1 MTDNEGNRSI
11 TKKKRRATF
20 NTGTRP
26 TLDESFISWT
36 KIMPLFCC
44 MFTKPVVLLY
54 EALIK
59 SLTNYLSYIV
69 TMVTDAE
76 WKLMERDRQ
85 EVEPGP
91 VMETYEYCL
100 CSTIE

>member
-1 MTDNEGNRSI
+1 
-11 TKKKRRATF
+11 
-20 NTGTRP
+20 
-26 TLDESFISWT
+26 
-36 KIMPLFCC
+36 
-44 MFTKPVVLLY
+44 MFTEPVVLLY

-100 CSTIE
+100 SSTIE

>member
-1 MTDNEGNRSI
+1 MKKKREKKSISTENLTDNEGNRSI

-44 MFTKPVVLLY
+44 MFTEPVVLL
-54 EALIK
+54 
-59 SLTNYLSYIV
+59 
-69 TMVTDAE
+69 
-76 WKLMERDRQ
+76 
-85 EVEPGP
+85 
-91 VMETYEYCL
+91 
-100 CSTIE
+100 